1 MGLEGVSADTM
12 EALAALAKSV
22 ADNPK
27 TRLKFQALVR
37 EAHPD
42 ASMPELDSA
51 LAMRELALQR
61 EEDRREFEK
70 YKAENEAEKS
80 EMAEWYALVQ
90 EGVCAI
96 EDVPAIR
103 SFMDKNSIGIGNKKF
118 GAESWKQTN
127 SIAEPSSVQMRSF
140 EMPRTLM
147 DKMQGKGGTKA
158 LNDTVR
164 EEAYAALR
172 DFRSGKVI

>member
-42 ASMPELDSA
+42 APMPELDSA

-61 EEDRREFEK
+61 EEDRKEFEK
-70 YKAENEAEKS
+70 YKAENEAERS

-96 EDVPAIR
+96 EDVPAIK
-103 SFMDKNSIGIGNKKF
+103 SFMEQNSIGNKKF
-118 GAESWKQTN
+118 GAESWKQSK
-127 SIAEPSSVQMRSF
+127 SIAEPSSAQMRSF